1 MGGGVWREAKEL
13 GGGFS
18 PCFKQYFLL
27 NSPFFFV
34 TAIRLCVKRNLEKLF
49 DN

>member
-18 PCFKQYFLL
+18 PCFQQYFLL
-27 NSPFFFV
+27 NSPFFSLLLFV
-34 TAIRLCVKRNLEKLF
+34 YALNAI
-49 DN
+49 